1 MWWGNFLVVF
11 ASVAPPAFLFPY
23 KLVESSHWYSLT
35 VWNIPNIFFGVMGNA
50 VLSDRVQP
58 KTSPFS
64 SQDLIRVNYKVLS
77 LLYLPIFLSFSYL
90 NSAPHFQSLNCVLSH
105 LKNGFRENWLTV
117 FCYWFSCFFQ
127 QCKFSHVF
135 IHRTH
140 DFMAK

>member
-90 NSAPHFQSLNCVLSH
+90 NSARHFSVNELCREPFFTVLEKIDLQFFAIDFLAFFNNANFHIYFS
-105 LKNGFRENWLTV
+105 RELTV
-117 FCYWFSCFFQ
+117 LWPN
-127 QCKFSHVF
+127 
-135 IHRTH
+135 
-140 DFMAK
+140 